1 MNYVS
6 NRMLNYLEPQMYAR
20 FTILANQKGC
30 INLGQGFP
38 NFPPPQFLRE
48 ALSQEAL
55 TEQLQYTQTAGHPKL
70 LNSAAYF
77 LEQRMGL
84 KINIDKEIVVSSGAQ
99 SVLCCLMQGIL
110 NPNDEPLVFLQKK
123 QQICIDLLI
132 EFSGGKHIGV
142 PIKPKVFNT
151 KENGQF
157 IYSDEDKWELD
168 FVQLE
173 QSINQKTK
181 LIILNSPMNPIGKY
195 IFTFIIEYF
204 NKDEYDKLAEI
215 LEKHPNIIVCE
226 DAAYHHITF
235 GNNQPF
241 IYPRCI
247 THPKLKDKSI
257 CVMSAGKMFSATGL
271 RVGFAIGNENIIKG
285 MKAAQ
290 TYHIFCLNPVNQ
302 TATAR
307 CLDQTADGIY
317 FDSIRHL
324 YEQQATK
331 LLKGL
336 VESRLNLNYWV
347 PSGGYFIVTDISN
360 VEIPNKYFTQNDVK
374 VTRDFA
380 FAHYLINEFGV
391 VCIPCSPYYE
401 NKETGQNLVRWAFCK
416 TDETISEAINR
427 LK

>member
-30 INLGQGFP
+30 VNLGQGFP

-70 LNSAAYF
+70 LNSASYF

-99 SVLCCLMQGIL
+99 SVLCCLMQGLL
-110 NPNDEPLVFLQKK
+110 NPNDEVIVFDPAF
-123 QQICIDLLI
+123 DLYRPLI

-151 KENGQF
+151 KEMMQKRFQNGQF
-157 IYSDEDKWELD
+157 IYSDDDNWELD
-168 FVQLE
+168 FQL
-173 QSINQKTK
+173 IKK
-181 LIILNSPMNPIGKY
+181 RI
-195 IFTFIIEYF
+195 
-204 NKDEYDKLAEI
+204 EYDKLAEI
-215 LEKHPNIIVCE
+215 LEKHPNIVVCE

-247 THPKLKDKSI
+247 SHPKLKDRSI
-257 CVMSAGKMFSATGL
+257 CVISAGKMFSATGL

-317 FDSIRHL
+317 FDSIRQL

-336 VESRLNLNYWV
+336 IESRLNLNYWV

-360 VEIPNKYFTQNDVK
+360 IEIPNKYFIQNDVK

-380 FAHYLINEFGV
+380 FAHYMINEFGV